1 MTGTGAR
8 VHGTHARVAV
18 VGAGFG
24 GLAAAAL
31 LRRSGEHDVVVLERA
46 AQVGGTWRENTYP
59 GAACD
64 IRSDLYSFSF
74 APHPGWRHLYAPQPE
89 IQDYLVRTVEREG
102 LGPHLRLGTEL
113 LEAAW
118 DERVHLW
125 RLRTSRG
132 SMTAEVLICAA
143 GPLVDPRWPD
153 LPGLASFAGP
163 RFHSSAWDH
172 DVALD
177 GLRVGVIGTGASAAQ
192 LVPHVACRAAHLTVI
207 QRTPPWVVPRGD
219 HGTSP
224 LRRRAFARL
233 PWLQRLSRAVV
244 FRRNELT
251 HLALAHRA
259 VGRAL
264 EQLSLA
270 HLRRQVPDPD
280 LRRRLTPGYRLGCKR
295 LVVSDDYYPA
305 LTRPDVTL
313 VTDPVAEVTPTGVR
327 TVDGTGD
334 GPGNGTDHALD
345 VLVCSTGFNATRPPV
360 ARRVRGR
367 DGRTLAEHWDATGM
381 QTLRGSAVHGF
392 PNLFYLVGP
401 NTALGHNSIVAI
413 IEAQVG
419 WVLQVLGRSRR
430 DLSPG
435 QRAVV
440 EPTADAQRAWSEQV
454 QADLVGSV
462 WVTGGCTSFYLD
474 DQGRNTT
481 LWPHRAAAF
490 ARALRRLDAT
500 EWHRTVV
507 PAPPGS
513 ALPASAVATR
523 GAAESDEEDPRGAVH
538 VP

>member
-1 MTGTGAR
+1 MTGTEER
-8 VHGTHARVAV
+8 VDGTHARVVV
-18 VGAGFG
+18 VGAGFA

-31 LRRSGEHDVVVLERA
+31 LRRGGEHDVLVLERA
-46 AQVGGTWRENTYP
+46 DQVGGTWRENTYP

-74 APHPGWRHLYAPQPE
+74 APNPGWRHLYAPQPE

-102 LGPHLRLGTEL
+102 LGPHLRLRTEV
-113 LEAAW
+113 LEASW
-118 DERVHLW
+118 DEGTHLW

-132 SMTAEVLICAA
+132 AMTAEVLLCGA

-153 LPGLASFAGP
+153 LPGLASFTGP
-163 RFHSSAWDH
+163 RFHSAAWDH

-192 LVPHVACRAAHLTVI
+192 LVPHVARSAAHLTVF

-219 HGTSP
+219 HGTSA

-233 PWLQRLSRAVV
+233 PWLQRLSRTLV

-251 HLALAHRA
+251 HLALAHRR
-259 VGRAL
+259 VGRVL
-264 EQLSLA
+264 ERVSLA
-270 HLRRQVPDPD
+270 HLDRQVPDPD

-305 LTRPDVTL
+305 LTRPDVEL
-313 VTDPVAEVTPTGVR
+313 VTDPVTEVTPSGVR
-327 TVDGTGD
+327 TVDGTGT
-334 GPGNGTDHALD
+334 GTHHALD
-345 VLVCSTGFNATRPPV
+345 VLVCSTGFHATRPPV

-381 QTLRGSAVHGF
+381 QALRGTAVHGF

-419 WVLQVLGRSRR
+419 WVVQVLERSRR
-430 DLSPG
+430 DLPPG
-435 QRAVV
+435 KRAVV
-440 EPTADAQRAWSEQV
+440 EPTADSQRAWSERV
-454 QADLVGSV
+454 QADLAGSV

-474 DQGRNTT
+474 ERGRNTT

-490 ARALRRLDAT
+490 ARALRRLDAR
-500 EWHRTVV
+500 ELHRRIVPAAAGTV
-507 PAPPGS
+507 PAP
-513 ALPASAVATR
+513 APAGTTAGRVAT
-523 GAAESDEEDPRGAVH
+523 DEEDPRGAVR